1 MQEPKRRSEM
11 HAAGGDTLDLE
22 HFLPYRLSVLSNTV
36 SSAIAQAYATR
47 FALTVPEW
55 RVMAVVARYPGLS
68 AVEVAE
74 RTAMDKV
81 AVSRAV
87 QSLLGSRRLTRRFDA
102 RDRRRSMLHLSSTG
116 QSVYGR
122 VAPVALG
129 YERDLLSVLTAA
141 EQSTLDTL
149 LSRLMNRARDL
160 ARPDFS

>member
-1 MQEPKRRSEM
+1 
-11 HAAGGDTLDLE
+11 
-22 HFLPYRLSVLSNTV
+22 
-36 SSAIAQAYATR
+36 
-47 FALTVPEW
+47 VPEW

-87 QSLLGSRRLTRRFDA
+87 QSLLGSRRLIRRFDA
-102 RDRRRSMLHLSSTG
+102 RDRRRSMLHLSSAG

-129 YERDLLSVLTAA
+129 YERDLLAVLNAA

-149 LSRLMNRARDL
+149 LSRLMIRAREL
-160 ARPDFS
+160 APPDVS